1 MNTLYESILADIED
15 TLTNGDKTAK
25 KLHSAGSKLEIH
37 EIFGVDNVLLS
48 LSLSKLYAATK
59 DMEYIT
65 DKSVI
70 DEVIDYY
77 ESRNSGLYTLS
88 KTVIKLAQL
97 LILYIENMPLT
108 DTNIDFDNKKVKDEF
123 CKDLTDNLKSKG
135 IMSNMEF
142 NNSAGD
148 GFGGDKKG
156 MFMLTLR
163 DKRYDMLTFLFKIKK

>member
-1 MNTLYESILADIED
+1 
-15 TLTNGDKTAK
+15 
-25 KLHSAGSKLEIH
+25 
-37 EIFGVDNVLLS
+37 
-48 LSLSKLYAATK
+48 
-59 DMEYIT
+59 MEYIT

-77 ESRNSGLYTLS
+77 ESRNGGLYGLS
-88 KTVIKLAQL
+88 KTVIKLAQS
-97 LILYIENMPLT
+97 LILYIENMSLT

-156 MFMLTLR
+156 VFMLTLR